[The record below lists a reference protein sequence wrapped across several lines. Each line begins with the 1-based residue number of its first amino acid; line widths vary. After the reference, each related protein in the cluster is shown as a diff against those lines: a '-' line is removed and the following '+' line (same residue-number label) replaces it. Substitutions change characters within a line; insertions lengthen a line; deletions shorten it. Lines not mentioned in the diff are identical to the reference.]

1 MQRANRRC
9 WQATGQRGFSW
20 AFLPTEQRVPCSKS
34 CRTLDAEHHADTAR
48 SSRSADQEAMGGP
61 REGGSKTA
69 VAVINARVAGGSATS
84 ACAASAGSDKA
95 LGKTAA
101 DADPEQNAQCE
112 EPCLGAYG

>member
-1 MQRANRRC
+1 
-9 WQATGQRGFSW
+9 
-20 AFLPTEQRVPCSKS
+20 
-34 CRTLDAEHHADTAR
+34 
-48 SSRSADQEAMGGP
+48 MGGP

-69 VAVINARVAGGSATS
+69 VAVINARVAGGSDTS
-84 ACAASAGSDKA
+84 ACASGAGSDNA

>member
-1 MQRANRRC
+1 MPHARRR
-9 WQATGQRGFSW
+9 TPRGYVS
-20 AFLPTEQRVPCSKS
+20 
-34 CRTLDAEHHADTAR
+34 AR
-48 SSRSADQEAMGGP
+48 SSRSADQEATGGP

-69 VAVINARVAGGSATS
+69 VAVINARIAGGSDAS
-84 ACAASAGSDKA
+84 ARASGAGSDNA